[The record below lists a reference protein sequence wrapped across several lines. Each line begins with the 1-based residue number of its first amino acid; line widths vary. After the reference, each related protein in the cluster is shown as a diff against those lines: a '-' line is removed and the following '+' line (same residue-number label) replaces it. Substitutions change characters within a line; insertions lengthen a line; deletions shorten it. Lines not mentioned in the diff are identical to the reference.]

1 MKNIVVRTGGS
12 RQSGLTMVEL
22 LVSVVI
28 SSFIVI
34 AATSFFVGTSRSR
47 DTQDAAAQLEDNA
60 RFVTEIITR
69 NLQQTGYQNYRWDP
83 DPNKQ
88 SRNREVAPPADGE
101 PDIRGYNNSAAGTD
115 LNNGAHDCTGTC
127 ATNRV
132 ANSDTLVIRF
142 QGSSTAAGVADSSMI
157 DCLGTAQ
164 PATTVT
170 DDRLFSIF
178 ELRRS
183 SATNEPELRCKRR
196 NPSSG
201 SFEVQPI
208 ASGVEVFQVMY
219 GVDRNNDSFVDQW
232 LNGQEVDALT
242 GTAIDKWNKVRSV
255 RVGMV
260 LRSPKRVALASA
272 AASYKPLGDNFTAAA
287 DTGSTLTV
295 ADDGRL
301 RRVVT
306 FTVNI
311 RNTL

>member
-1 MKNIVVRTGGS
+1 MKSPRIRWNEA

-28 SSFIVI
+28 SSLIVI

-88 SRNREVAPPADGE
+88 SRNREVVPPVDGE
-101 PDIRGYNNSAAGTD
+101 PDIRGYNNSSAGTSLD
-115 LNNGAHDCTGTC
+115 NNGAHDCTGTC

-132 ANSDTLVIRF
+132 ASSDTLVIRF

-157 DCLGTAQ
+157 DCLGGAQ
-164 PATTVT
+164 PATTLT
-170 DDRLFSIF
+170 DDRLYSIF

-196 NPSSG
+196 TSSG
-201 SFEVQPI
+201 SVDTQPI
-208 ASGVEVFQVMY
+208 ASGVETFQVMY

-232 LNGQEVDALT
+232 LNGKEIDALA
-242 GTAIDKWNKVRSV
+242 GTAIDKWSRVRSV

-260 LRSPKRVALASA
+260 LRSPTRVGLASA
-272 AASYKPLGDNFTAAA
+272 AASYKPLGDNFTASA
-287 DTGSTLTV
+287 DPGSTLTV
-295 ADDGRL
+295 SDDGRL

-306 FTVNI
+306 FTVNL
-311 RNTL
+311 RNAL